1 MVDRLS
7 ARRSP
12 ARYLVPLALAAT
24 ALSTYLVVEH
34 ALHTTTRRSAGSNH
48 RVARH
53 RRTSPHSSHVVTP
66 TGPATYVIQSGDT
79 LGTIAQRF
87 GVSVA
92 EIELLNPNL
101 NPNALQVGLRLRL
114 RR

>member
-24 ALSTYLVVEH
+24 AV
-34 ALHTTTRRSAGSNH
+34 
-48 RVARH
+48 
-53 RRTSPHSSHVVTP
+53 
-66 TGPATYVIQSGDT
+66 ATYVVIQHGLRPSTRSVSSTHRTHHAHSSQHPPPTPHKPAGPTLYVVKSGDT

-92 EIELLNPNL
+92 QIELLNPHL
-101 NPNALQVGLRLRL
+101 NPNALQVGQSLRLRQ
-114 RR
+114 

>member
-34 ALHTTTRRSAGSNH
+34 ALHTTTRSAGSNH

-53 RRTSPHSSHVVTP
+53 RRSSGHSTHVVTS

-79 LGTIAQRF
+79 LGAIAQRF

-92 EIELLNPNL
+92 KIELLNPNL
-101 NPNALQVGLRLRL
+101 NPNALQVGLRVRL

>member
-1 MVDRLS
+1 MVDRSS

-24 ALSTYLVVEH
+24 GVATYLVVQHGLRTSAGSVGSTHRAHH
-34 ALHTTTRRSAGSNH
+34 AHASQHPRHLAHRSAG
-48 RVARH
+48 
-53 RRTSPHSSHVVTP
+53 P
-66 TGPATYVIQSGDT
+66 TTYVVRSGDT

-92 EIELLNPNL
+92 QIELLNPHL
-101 NPNALQVGLRLRL
+101 NANALQVGQSLRLRQ
-114 RR
+114 

>member
-24 ALSTYLVVEH
+24 AV
-34 ALHTTTRRSAGSNH
+34 
-48 RVARH
+48 
-53 RRTSPHSSHVVTP
+53 
-66 TGPATYVIQSGDT
+66 ATYVVVQHGLRTSTGSVSSTHRAHHAHPPQHPRHPPHRAAGPTTYVVRSGDT

-87 GVSVA
+87 GVSVPQ
-92 EIELLNPNL
+92 IELLNPHL
-101 NPNALQVGLRLRL
+101 NPNALQVGQTLRLRQ
-114 RR
+114 